1 MNQKW
6 TRAICTV
13 LTSALVFTGPAVEGT
28 TFSGY
33 INSGLEKV
41 YAKTQKQKDAE
52 KKKSQAEKDLKDKKN
67 EINGLKDQQQTT
79 ADDIK
84 NKSAKLDE
92 ILAAQKKL
100 QTDITN
106 KQAEIEQ
113 NQKDLAAAQEKQQE
127 QYDAMKKRIQF
138 MYENSA
144 EDNIW
149 TAIIESNGITDML
162 NRIEYVSDVYD
173 SDRALMDS
181 YQAAVEQ
188 VKEIGTKLD
197 NDMNE
202 LTAMQDDYEKQQADV
217 EAAIV
222 ALENQKEQYA
232 SQIAQAQQ
240 QADNYQNIIT
250 AQGKII
256 QEQEAAA
263 AANVVVEGHIKLD
276 TGMTRVGFQTDDAD
290 FDQSLKDIIE
300 VSKMPNV
307 KITGIFTHHA
317 VADSYTG
324 DNPDFTRM
332 QFARFDKMVTALQDA
347 GVHVGLRHCANSA
360 TTIAYPERHIDMCR
374 SGIITYGM
382 LPSSE
387 CEGMIDLKPLMTV
400 KSTIGLVKHVP
411 AGSQLSY
418 GRTYTAETDRRI
430 ATIPIGYADGY
441 NRALSNKAKMIVHG
455 KYAPVVGRVCMDQL
469 MIDVTDIPEAKMG
482 DEVIV
487 VGTDGDKH
495 FTFDDMAAILGT
507 INYELPCVLTKRVPR
522 VYKENGEIV
531 GIVDHVLH
539 QYR

>member
-52 KKKSQAEKDLKDKKN
+52 KKKSQAEQNLKDKKN

-100 QTDITN
+100 QKDITS

-197 NDMNE
+197 KDMNE

-263 AANVVVEGHIKLD
+263 AAAAAAAARANSSLSSPSYDGGGAGKGGSIASDYAAGGGKNPGASTGVSGSSVVSYAMQFVGNPYVWGGNSLTNGVDCSGFVHEVYAHFGISTPRYSQAFKSVGQAVSFDNIQPGDVVVYPGH
-276 TGMTRVGFQTDDAD
+276 
-290 FDQSLKDIIE
+290 
-300 VSKMPNV
+300 
-307 KITGIFTHHA
+307 
-317 VADSYTG
+317 VAIY
-324 DNPDFTRM
+324 
-332 QFARFDKMVTALQDA
+332 A
-347 GVHVGLRHCANSA
+347 GG
-360 TTIAYPERHIDMCR
+360 
-374 SGIITYGM
+374 G
-382 LPSSE
+382 
-387 CEGMIDLKPLMTV
+387 
-400 KSTIGLVKHVP
+400 
-411 AGSQLSY
+411 
-418 GRTYTAETDRRI
+418 
-430 ATIPIGYADGY
+430 
-441 NRALSNKAKMIVHG
+441 
-455 KYAPVVGRVCMDQL
+455 
-469 MIDVTDIPEAKMG
+469 
-482 DEVIV
+482 VIV
-487 VGTDGDKH
+487 EAQSTKAGITANRNVQCHTIL
-495 FTFDDMAAILGT
+495 AIRRL
-507 INYELPCVLTKRVPR
+507 V
-522 VYKENGEIV
+522 
-531 GIVDHVLH
+531 
-539 QYR
+539 